1 MPKTATIEDVL
12 HFWFEEITP
21 EHWFKKDD
29 AFDDSIRTRFEPT
42 IVAALS
48 ARLDSW
54 AQESRRADRAAT
66 MVGSNR
72 VRMESSNASSFLNQC
87 SGVISSNQKCRTS
100 SMVAVFGIMPP
111 PRDGFRSEYFT
122 RIHQIFRIDRCF
134 DGMHHGKHLWPEV
147 LAVMHAIKAS
157 VDPKNLMN
165 PGKIL

>member
-54 AQESRRADRAAT
+54 ADSADGPCADPCAGSVHPQYLSRYAAC
-66 MVGSNR
+66 V
-72 VRMESSNASSFLNQC
+72 Q
-87 SGVISSNQKCRTS
+87 
-100 SMVAVFGIMPP
+100 
-111 PRDGFRSEYFT
+111 
-122 RIHQIFRIDRCF
+122 
-134 DGMHHGKHLWPEV
+134 W
-147 LAVMHAIKAS
+147 
-157 VDPKNLMN
+157 
-165 PGKIL
+165 

>member
-54 AQESRRADRAAT
+54 ADSADGCLALILVT
-66 MVGSNR
+66 
-72 VRMESSNASSFLNQC
+72 ASVSEC
-87 SGVISSNQKCRTS
+87 SGIRSS
-100 SMVAVFGIMPP
+100 
-111 PRDGFRSEYFT
+111 
-122 RIHQIFRIDRCF
+122 
-134 DGMHHGKHLWPEV
+134 
-147 LAVMHAIKAS
+147 S
-157 VDPKNLMN
+157 V
-165 PGKIL
+165 